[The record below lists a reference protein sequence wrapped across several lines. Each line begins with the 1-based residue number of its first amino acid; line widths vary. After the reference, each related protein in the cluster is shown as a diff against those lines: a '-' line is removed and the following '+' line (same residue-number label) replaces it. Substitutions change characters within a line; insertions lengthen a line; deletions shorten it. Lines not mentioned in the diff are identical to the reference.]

1 MHKMRQKEA
10 SMKVKRDFWENI
22 CSTLCQVLSPED
34 YSNIM
39 RVTDTSKD
47 AEYQRSKRHL
57 KKVLT
62 NEKWKTETFTDRMI
76 MKPAVSNLTS
86 KNIDKNV
93 TSLLN
98 FEPNFIPAPKSIPY
112 IEIITV
118 IESQALNLV
127 SGKKDTTA
135 ENLPDY

>member
-1 MHKMRQKEA
+1 
-10 SMKVKRDFWENI
+10 
-22 CSTLCQVLSPED
+22 
-34 YSNIM
+34 
-39 RVTDTSKD
+39 
-47 AEYQRSKRHL
+47 
-57 KKVLT
+57 
-62 NEKWKTETFTDRMI
+62 MI
-76 MKPAVSNLTS
+76 MNPAVSNLTS

-98 FEPNFIPAPKSIPY
+98 LEPNFIPAPKSIPY